1 MQQPHL
7 TDTEIL
13 QKIHA
18 GEAGAI
24 ELLYDKY
31 ASHIFGIINLLS
43 KNTSLNEFIL
53 VQLFTSFSDDIKP
66 ALQCRHLM
74 SWLYGHTFK
83 FTLTELYARGLKADI
98 DDIKNSPPLVQRM
111 FNTFLANHKPSEQI
125 IEMRTEPVPFTM
137 AQYHIS

>member
-18 GEAGAI
+18 DEAGAT
-24 ELLYDKY
+24 EHLYDKY

-43 KNTSLNEFIL
+43 KNTSLNEL
-53 VQLFTSFSDDIKP
+53 MLLQLFTTLTDDIKP
-66 ALQCRHLM
+66 ALQRRHLI

-83 FTLTELYARGLKADI
+83 FTIAELYARGI
-98 DDIKNSPPLVQRM
+98 EPNTDDIKNSPPLIQRIYRI
-111 FNTFLANHKPSEQI
+111 FLDKHQAGGQT
-125 IEMRTEPVPFTM
+125 IEITTKPVPSIM

>member
-18 GEAGAI
+18 DEAGAI
-24 ELLYDKY
+24 EHLYDKY
-31 ASHIFGIINLLS
+31 ASHVFGIINLLS
-43 KNTSLNEFIL
+43 KNTSLNEFML
-53 VQLFTSFSDDIKP
+53 LQLFTNLTHENKP

-74 SWLYGHTFK
+74 SWLFGHTFK
-83 FTLTELYARGLKADI
+83 FTLTELHARGIEPDT
-98 DDIKNSPPLVQRM
+98 DDIKNSPQLIQRIY
-111 FNTFLANHKPSEQI
+111 NTFLANYKATEQI
-125 IEMRTEPVPFTM
+125 IEMTTEPVPSAM